1 VKKKKAPLRKCIG
14 CGQQFSKKEL
24 VRIVK
29 DKENNIAVDFLGK
42 AHGRGAYVCPKEEC
56 IEKIRKSKAL
66 NRAFSMEVK
75 NEIYDI
81 IIDEIRKNV
90 AK

>member
-1 VKKKKAPLRKCIG
+1 VKKKKLTLRKCIG
-14 CGQQFSKKEL
+14 CGQQFGKKEMI
-24 VRIVK
+24 RIVK
-29 DKENNIAVDFLGK
+29 NKENNIEVDFAGK
-42 AHGRGAYVCPKEEC
+42 AHGRGAYVCPNEEC
-56 IEKIRKSKAL
+56 IEKLRKSKAL

-90 AK
+90 KE